1 MENVSHL
8 FTFKGKLQT
17 NSLSPPKMWFPPSP
31 SHTTLSAIDLPFCPN
46 WGTLNQTCRRPHLA
60 AIVCAE
66 TGGPLAFVH
75 ITKPLAT
82 IHANADKIL
91 GL

>member
-17 NSLSPPKMWFPPSP
+17 NSLSPPKMWSRPP
-31 SHTTLSAIDLPFCPN
+31 SHTTLSATDLPFCPN
-46 WGTLNQTCRRPHLA
+46 WGALHQTCRRPHLA

-75 ITKPLAT
+75 ITKLLAT
-82 IHANADKIL
+82 IHANADKIF